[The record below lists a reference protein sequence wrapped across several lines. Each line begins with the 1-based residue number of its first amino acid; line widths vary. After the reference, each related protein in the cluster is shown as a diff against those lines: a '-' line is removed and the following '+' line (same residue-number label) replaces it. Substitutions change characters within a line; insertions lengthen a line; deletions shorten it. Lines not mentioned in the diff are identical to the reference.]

1 MENTISSTFNQLVEW
16 AEFDF
21 TSPVLKEIA
30 RIFNLN
36 LSYLQGKTKE
46 EKRTYVLEKIHEEVE
61 KMVGEGF
68 GGFETTSVGGN
79 EEERQKNPEEDP
91 QSKQQAFEWL
101 GTNTPYKALK
111 PIFEEILM

>member
-1 MENTISSTFNQLVEW
+1 M
-16 AEFDF
+16 
-21 TSPVLKEIA
+21 LKEIA
-30 RIFNLN
+30 RLFNLN
-36 LSYLQGKTKE
+36 LTYIQGKTKE

-68 GGFETTSVGGN
+68 GTFESSTVGGN
-79 EEERQKNPEEDP
+79 EGETQKNPEEDQ

-111 PIFEEILM
+111 PIFE

>member
-1 MENTISSTFNQLVEW
+1 M
-16 AEFDF
+16 
-21 TSPVLKEIA
+21 LKEIA

-36 LSYLQGKTKE
+36 LAYLQGKTKE
-46 EKRTYVLEKIHEEVE
+46 EKKTYVLEKIHEEVE

-68 GGFETTSVGGN
+68 GGFEATSVGGFETTSVGGN
-79 EEERQKNPEEDP
+79 EEERQKNPEENP

-101 GTNTPYKALK
+101 GTNTPYKSLK